1 MQNPRHQTIA
11 KTFPSELDMKEWSKA
26 FEKLSS
32 FTVSILRAT
41 DFGTVEWKRKGDK
54 WEGGVVEGKG
64 SPAAPAS

>member
-1 MQNPRHQTIA
+1 
-11 KTFPSELDMKEWSKA
+11 MKEWSKA